1 MSTCQTF
8 STDIGMEF
16 GLKKCGILTL
26 KRVTV
31 IRCEGM
37 KLPDGEILKEVEQE
51 GYTYLETIELDKIK
65 ESEMKE
71 RLIKEY
77 KRRLRLILRSKL
89 NGRNTIT
96 AMNT

>member
-1 MSTCQTF
+1 MSTCHTF

-26 KRVTV
+26 KRGKVA
-31 IRCEGM
+31 RCEGI
-37 KLPDGEILKEVEQE
+37 KLPDIEVLKEVEQE
-51 GYTYLETIELDKIK
+51 GYTYLRIIELAKIK

-77 KRRLRLILRSKL
+77 KRRLRLNLRSKL
-89 NGRNTIT
+89 KW
-96 AMNT
+96 